1 MSFTAEYPALLPPTG
16 FDARSQQIKQSLLI
30 KTIPPVVRRWIND
43 ANSFSLYLLTHVT
56 FDLSACQSPYDYI
69 TASAFC
75 QFLEKCCH
83 FSFKTN
89 YPNLGFFFIFL
100 KQHCGEEASSYSLPH
115 FHSESPWEPIRTA
128 ACVRTSSCSLALM
141 WFLMGSTDVWDVIG
155 LTRLA
160 CVTDRQLLTVT
171 LIIFPTYQICS
182 STSLLNEILVSRV
195 CTQFSQEEFYCL
207 VPASSS
213 ISNYST
219 TTGTESVLLS

>member
-89 YPNLGFFFIFL
+89 YPNLGFFYLFKTALWRGGLFL
-100 KQHCGEEASSYSLPH
+100 FFTSFSLWVTVRTNQNSSMCENQLMLISPH
-115 FHSESPWEPIRTA
+115 VVFNGFYR
-128 ACVRTSSCSLALM
+128 CVRRHRPDETGVCHRPSVVDGYINNLSHISDLLIHLFTKWNSGVQSLY
-141 WFLMGSTDVWDVIG
+141 
-155 LTRLA
+155 
-160 CVTDRQLLTVT
+160 TV
-171 LIIFPTYQICS
+171 
-182 STSLLNEILVSRV
+182 
-195 CTQFSQEEFYCL
+195 FSGR
-207 VPASSS
+207 
-213 ISNYST
+213 I
-219 TTGTESVLLS
+219 LLSGTSIQQHQ